1 MHWDESR
8 QRWIATA
15 TISYDGRGKRV
26 TRKAA
31 GRTKT
36 EAKTRLR
43 ELLRD
48 REDGLLVT
56 ADGYTVGQ
64 AVEDWLTYGLSNRNE
79 ATKIT
84 NRHLCDKHVLPLLGA
99 RKLRD
104 VTAPQVDAWPVSY
117 THLTL
122 PTTPYV

>member
-15 TISYDGRGKRV
+15 TIGYDGRGKRV

-79 ATKIT
+79 ATRSPTGISAT
-84 NRHLCDKHVLPLLGA
+84 SMCCLCWEPGSCA
-99 RKLRD
+99 I
-104 VTAPQVDAWPVSY
+104 
-117 THLTL
+117 
-122 PTTPYV
+122 